1 MLGLQHTEG
10 MEQKQRRKIGAALL
24 PEPER
29 KERARQAA
37 AARWGGVM
45 SPDEARAKRAEN
57 TRRWRDNKKNKNSLA
72 LGQTL
77 TA

>member
-1 MLGLQHTEG
+1 MQLQHTGG
-10 MEQKQRRKIGAALL
+10 MEDKQRRKMGAALL

-45 SPDEARAKRAEN
+45 SADEARAKRAEN
-57 TRRWRDNKKNKNSLA
+57 TRRWREKKKSKNSLA
-72 LGQTL
+72 MGQST